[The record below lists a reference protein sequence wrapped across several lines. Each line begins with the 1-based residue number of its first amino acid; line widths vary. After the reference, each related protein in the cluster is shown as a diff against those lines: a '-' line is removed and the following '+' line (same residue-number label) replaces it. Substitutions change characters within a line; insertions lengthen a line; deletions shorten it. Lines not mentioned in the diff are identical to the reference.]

1 MVPEESFSFNH
12 HFQQDVHNPWHPLDA
27 GRKSPQDLPG
37 AGQAVLLAGEWR
49 LTCPRVLRPLSVAS
63 GVRWHFCFH
72 PFVQQVCFWDWQVT
86 RYWQVF
92 KRWTASGRAVR
103 CQFSLAGRKC
113 HVTEALRPLPH
124 CSCEGVSLLSKV
136 RCSLICVEANVYT
149 QRGGDRKV
157 GRSVDGAPGFRQ
169 WSAS

>member
-12 HFQQDVHNPWHPLDA
+12 HFQQVDTHCMLVGSHPRTFLGQGRQYLLGSECWHVLWFWDVW
-27 GRKSPQDLPG
+27 
-37 AGQAVLLAGEWR
+37 
-49 LTCPRVLRPLSVAS
+49 PLSVAS

-92 KRWTASGRAVR
+92 KQWTASGRAIR
-103 CQFSLAGRKC
+103 CQFSLPGRKR
-113 HVTEALRPLPH
+113 HVTEALCPLPR

-136 RCSLICVEANVYT
+136 RCSWVCVEANVYT
-149 QRGGDRKV
+149 QRRWQKSGSQR
-157 GRSVDGAPGFRQ
+157 R
-169 WSAS
+169 WSPRVFIRECVLEP

>member
-1 MVPEESFSFNH
+1 MVPEENFSFNH

-27 GRKSPQDLPG
+27 G
-37 AGQAVLLAGEWR
+37 AGQAVLLAGEWM
-49 LTCPRVLRPLSVAS
+49 LTCPLVLRCVTLVVAS

-72 PFVQQVCFWDWQVT
+72 PFVQQVCFWDWHVT
-86 RYWQVF
+86 GYWQVF

-124 CSCEGVSLLSKV
+124 CSCEGVFLLSKV
-136 RCSLICVEANVYT
+136 GCSLICVEANVYT
-149 QRGGDRKV
+149 QRKRWQKSGSQRWW
-157 GRSVDGAPGFRQ
+157 SPQGFHR
-169 WSAS
+169 WSAF

>member
-1 MVPEESFSFNH
+1 MCTTHDTHWMLVGSHPRTFLGQGRQSYLLGSEC
-12 HFQQDVHNPWHPLDA
+12 WH
-27 GRKSPQDLPG
+27 
-37 AGQAVLLAGEWR
+37 VLWFWDMW
-49 LTCPRVLRPLSVAS
+49 PLSVAS

-72 PFVQQVCFWDWQVT
+72 PFVQEVCFWDWQVT

-92 KRWTASGRAVR
+92 KRWTAPGRAIR

-157 GRSVDGAPGFRQ
+157 GRNVVEPQGFRQ
-169 WSAS
+169 WSVS